1 MTVCASII
9 FIYRRTPELLLPCNA
24 PEIHRDI
31 LICFLLL
38 QHCSPQFYNGTTMS
52 NSSSLAAV
60 ASRINDRNNALRSEL
75 TTLELLRSEEEEAK
89 AIFIA
94 EEKSTREVRGQLLT
108 AVRSRHGL
116 ELECLRMKE
125 ETSKIEEETSVLR
138 SGIDDIRQ
146 QTRQLQQKFDEEQ
159 VPIYAAHDVTT
170 KLYTMKSEATL
181 ERAQTKKR
189 RREEKLS
196 YLSDMTKRQ
205 NEETKNM
212 REEHERLRE
221 NILALDEL
229 EEEEDEDLVSLNM
242 QIKSVLEKKAALR
255 SSLAEVKELL
265 HNAREHCDSWE
276 SRCVEASK

>member
-1 MTVCASII
+1 
-9 FIYRRTPELLLPCNA
+9 
-24 PEIHRDI
+24 
-31 LICFLLL
+31 
-38 QHCSPQFYNGTTMS
+38 MS

-89 AIFIA
+89 AIITA

-125 ETSKIEEETSVLR
+125 ETSNIEEATAVLR
-138 SGIDDIRQ
+138 SGIDDIHQ

-159 VPIYAAHDVTT
+159 VPIYASHDVTT

-205 NEETKNM
+205 HEETKNM

-221 NILALDEL
+221 NIQALDEL
-229 EEEEDEDLVSLNM
+229 EEEEDEDLVTLNM
-242 QIKSVLEKKAALR
+242 QIKSVLERKKALR
-255 SSLAEVKELL
+255 SSLTEVKELL
-265 HNAREHCDSWE
+265 QNAREHCDSWE